1 MISKLLLIINQIKS
15 KVNVVKYF
23 NNTLWLF
30 ISKVLSL
37 FSTVF
42 VGAWVAKY
50 LGAEDF
56 GLLMYSNNLV
66 SLFIPIAMIGLSD
79 TVIKELLISENT
91 KSIDTILGT
100 AFGLK
105 FLFGVI
111 SVLLLLGLL
120 ILNNDVF
127 EVKVLIAIFSSYL
140 LLQSIEVF
148 DFYFQSQV
156 KSRFVVYSRIIA
168 VSIAS
173 IVKII
178 LINLNCNIVFF
189 AIAIVL
195 ELLITHFVTFLYF
208 KRTKIS
214 FVLKNFDKEYGQ
226 SLLKKS
232 WPLLLSGLMFVFYIK
247 IDQIMVKE
255 ILGANSAGLYSV
267 AINLSEVW
275 YFIPNIIAAS
285 FFPAILSY
293 KTKAQ
298 SIYYKRITNLYSLL
312 FWISIVI
319 AVFITLFGS
328 TIINYLYGE
337 EFLAADNI
345 LNIYIWSNVFFFF
358 TTISSKWLVAEGFYL
373 HSFYRNILGAT
384 INVVLNFILLEKIGV
399 IGAAISTLIS
409 YSFVGLFYD
418 LFFKELRVNFKLK
431 LKSILLINI

>member
-1 MISKLLLIINQIKS
+1 MISKLLLKINQIKS
-15 KVNVVKYF
+15 NVNFVKYF

-42 VGAWVAKY
+42 VSAWVARY
-50 LGAEDF
+50 LGAENF
-56 GLLMYSNNLV
+56 GLLMYSSNLV
-66 SLFIPIAMIGLSD
+66 ALFIPIAMIGLSD
-79 TVIKELLISENT
+79 IVIKELLISENA

-105 FLFGVI
+105 FIFGVI
-111 SVLLLLGLL
+111 SVILILGLL
-120 ILNNDVF
+120 FFNNDVF

-140 LLQSIEVF
+140 LLQSLEVF

-178 LINLNCNIVFF
+178 LINLNYNIAFF

-195 ELLITHFVTFLYF
+195 ELLITHFVSFLYF

-214 FVLKNFDKEYGQ
+214 FILKNFDKEYAQ

-232 WPLLLSGLMFVFYIK
+232 WPLLLSGLMYVFYIK

-255 ILGANSAGLYSV
+255 ILGANLAGLYSV

-285 FFPAILSY
+285 FFPAILLY
-293 KTKAQ
+293 KTKAK

-312 FWISIVI
+312 FWISIFI

-328 TIINYLYGE
+328 PIINYLYGE
-337 EFLAADNI
+337 SFLGADNI
-345 LNIYIWSNVFFFF
+345 LYIYIWSNVFFFF

-373 HSFYRNILGAT
+373 HSFYRNILGAI

-431 LKSILLINI
+431 LKSILFINI

>member
-1 MISKLLLIINQIKS
+1 MISKLLLKINQIKS
-15 KVNVVKYF
+15 NVNFVKYF

-42 VGAWVAKY
+42 VSAWVARY
-50 LGAEDF
+50 LGAENF
-56 GLLMYSNNLV
+56 GLLMYSSNLV
-66 SLFIPIAMIGLSD
+66 ALFIPIAMIGLSD
-79 TVIKELLISENT
+79 IVIKELLISENA

-105 FLFGVI
+105 FIFGVI
-111 SVLLLLGLL
+111 SVILILGLL
-120 ILNNDVF
+120 FFNNDVF

-140 LLQSIEVF
+140 LLQSLEVF

-178 LINLNCNIVFF
+178 LINLNYNIAFF

-195 ELLITHFVTFLYF
+195 ELLITHFVSFLYF

-214 FVLKNFDKEYGQ
+214 FILKNFDKEYAQ

-232 WPLLLSGLMFVFYIK
+232 WPLLLSGLMYVFYIK

-255 ILGANSAGLYSV
+255 ILGANLAGLYSV

-285 FFPAILSY
+285 FFPAILLY
-293 KTKAQ
+293 KTKAK

-312 FWISIVI
+312 FWISIFI

-328 TIINYLYGE
+328 PIINYLYGE
-337 EFLAADNI
+337 
-345 LNIYIWSNVFFFF
+345 
-358 TTISSKWLVAEGFYL
+358 
-373 HSFYRNILGAT
+373 SFLGAPP
-384 INVVLNFILLEKIGV
+384 NSP
-399 IGAAISTLIS
+399 A
-409 YSFVGLFYD
+409 
-418 LFFKELRVNFKLK
+418 
-431 LKSILLINI
+431 

>member
-1 MISKLLLIINQIKS
+1 MISKLLFRINQIKS
-15 KVNVVKYF
+15 NVNFVKYF

-30 ISKVLSL
+30 ISKILSL

-42 VGAWVAKY
+42 VGAWVARY
-50 LGAEDF
+50 LGAENF

-66 SLFIPIAMIGLSD
+66 ALFIPIAMIGLND
-79 TVIKELLISENT
+79 IVIKELLVSDNP
-91 KSIDTILGT
+91 KKIDTILGT

-105 FLFGVI
+105 FIFGFI
-111 SVLLLLGLL
+111 SVLLILGLL
-120 ILNNDVF
+120 FLNNDVF

-140 LLQSIEVF
+140 LLQSLEVF

-168 VSIAS
+168 VSISS

-178 LINLNCNIVFF
+178 LINLNYNIAFF

-195 ELLITHFVTFLYF
+195 ELIITHFVTFLYF
-208 KRTKIS
+208 KKTEIS
-214 FVLKNFDKEYGQ
+214 FLLEKFDKEYAK

-232 WPLLLSGLMFVFYIK
+232 WPLLLSGLMYVFYIK

-255 ILGANSAGLYSV
+255 ILGAHSAGLYAV

-285 FFPAILSY
+285 FFPAILMY
-293 KTKAQ
+293 KTK
-298 SIYYKRITNLYSLL
+298 SKNIYYKRITNLYSLL
-312 FWISIVI
+312 FWVAILI

-328 TIINYLYGE
+328 TIINYLYGGV
-337 EFLAADNI
+337 FLEANSI

-373 HSFYRNILGAT
+373 HSFYRNIVGAI

-431 LKSILLINI
+431 LKSILFINI